1 MGTLSSINFDEA
13 GKPMMTC
20 PDNDQPQVAAT
31 ASCCAPPR
39 LRRLPASEATRRAR
53 QLKAL
58 GHPVRLQIL
67 HLLTQAGD
75 ALCVCDI
82 EAHFDLKQP
91 TISHHL
97 RWLKE
102 AGFLAAEVRGTYT
115 YYRLQP
121 EALSGLTI
129 WLQQLAT

>member
-1 MGTLSSINFDEA
+1 
-13 GKPMMTC
+13 MTAR

-31 ASCCAPPR
+31 ASCCVPPR
-39 LRRLPASEATRRAR
+39 LQRLPASEVGHRAR

-67 HLLTQAGD
+67 HLLAQAGD

-82 EAHFDLKQP
+82 EAYFELKQP

-121 EALSGLTI
+121 EALSGLTG
-129 WLQQLAT
+129 WLQQLTI